1 MKFVGRLSD
10 SHCYSYALSDQTGED
25 HRPGSQFLFD
35 NFKPFLNTSLTKFS
49 RVSNNFSIIDGILL
63 NPSNGERLE
72 G

>member
-35 NFKPFLNTSLTKFS
+35 YFKPFLNPSLTKFS
-49 RVSNNFSIIDGILL
+49 RVSNNLSSIGGILL
-63 NPSNGERLE
+63 KPSDEERLE